1 MDDFYQFLFKVEG
14 MVFGLCCMISL
25 FLSSTIHIVLKVFA
39 KYLLEVLSNTCHY
52 NLIQALTMLC
62 TACVVAA
69 TAIDLGQLCT
79 R

>member
-1 MDDFYQFLFKVEG
+1 MDDFYQFLLKVQG

-39 KYLLEVLSNTCHY
+39 KYLLEVPLNTCHY

-62 TACVVAA
+62 TTCVVAA
-69 TAIDLGQLCT
+69 PAIDLGQLCT